1 MAVSEVRG
9 NPEIGWR
16 LRQALFGIG
25 VAAALVGTTA
35 ANNAPSTGSLHYSG
49 TVSIDQSRQ
58 WFMTSAAGRGGVLH
72 FGRRTYRFAITGLTA
87 GRSGVTPLRAKG
99 AVYNL
104 ASFDRFPGRYTALS
118 GESSTAGKLWLR
130 NGQGVVLAFEN
141 IDQGTRL
148 SMGADA
154 VSISYH

>member
-1 MAVSEVRG
+1 VSEVRG

-58 WFMTSAAGRGGVLH
+58 WFMTSAAGRGGLLH

-104 ASFDRFPGRYTALS
+104 ASSDGFPGRYTPLPTILKR
-118 GESSTAGKLWLR
+118 EDKLWLK
-130 NGQGVVLAFEN
+130 NGEGVVVALEN
-141 IDQGTRL
+141 VEQGTRL